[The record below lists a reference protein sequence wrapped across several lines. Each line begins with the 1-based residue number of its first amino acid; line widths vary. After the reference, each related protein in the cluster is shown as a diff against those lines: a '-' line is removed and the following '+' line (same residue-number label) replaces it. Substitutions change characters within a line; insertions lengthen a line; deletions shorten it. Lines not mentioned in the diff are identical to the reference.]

1 MEIKKGDHTIKL
13 PGWVIAA
20 GIVTVGTIVS
30 DICKTVEKKRAQF
43 SKTNLQLNIEK
54 FPGGI
59 FGENILYHI
68 TSCACPGYLKGIL

>member
-30 DICKTVEKKRAQF
+30 DICKTVEKKRA
-43 SKTNLQLNIEK
+43 
-54 FPGGI
+54 
-59 FGENILYHI
+59 
-68 TSCACPGYLKGIL
+68 